1 MNKLE
6 IREWLISE
14 AEEKYQ
20 KFASSLLPNV
30 DNVLGVRLPKLR
42 KKAKELAKI
51 CVVENVRTKIRDKRE
66 RAESDARSAN
76 SFSASRARQER
87 ERIFESGVLDSE
99 ATGRLALSKT
109 SRLRRT
115 ALDMFD
121 YNFDYFEEV
130 LLLGMII
137 GELKLPF
144 ESHLELVR
152 KYVPLINNWS
162 VCDSFCVGLK
172 FVEKDKVRVWEFLQT
187 YLDSDNEFELRFG
200 VVVLLNYFVTDE
212 WVNAVLDKL
221 FTLNSDKY
229 YAQMGIAWAI
239 SVCLMKY
246 FDKTYEKLS
255 EVQFSPVIFKK
266 CIQKGCESYR
276 LTHKQKLLLK
286 ALV

>member
-1 MNKLE
+1 MDDLE
-6 IREWLISE
+6 IRAWLISE
-14 AEEKYQ
+14 ADEKYQ
-20 KFASSLLPNV
+20 KFASSLLPNI

-51 CVVENVRTKIRDKRE
+51 CVVEN
-66 RAESDARSAN
+66 
-76 SFSASRARQER
+76 
-87 ERIFESGVLDSE
+87 L
-99 ATGRLALSKT
+99 
-109 SRLRRT
+109 
-115 ALDMFD
+115 FD
-121 YNFDYFEEV
+121 YKWEYFEEV

-172 FVEKDKVRVWEFLQT
+172 FVKKDKVKVWEFLQS
-187 YLDSDNEFELRFG
+187 YLNSEDEFELRFG
-200 VVVLLNYFVTDE
+200 VVMILNYFVEELWIDR
-212 WVNAVLDKL
+212 VLDAL
-221 FTLNSDKY
+221 FKLNSDKY

-255 EVQFSPVIFKK
+255 DVQLSPVIFKK
-266 CIQKGCESYR
+266 SIQKGCESYR
-276 LTHKQKLLLK
+276 LTYKQKMLLK
-286 ALV
+286 SLV